1 MPTQAQFPYAGILIF
16 SKILSKILY
25 KKERMWYNKDRTLV
39 LEAIVLW

>member
-1 MPTQAQFPYAGILIF
+1 MLMHAQFPVYGNFNF
-16 SKILSKILY
+16 SKILSKTLY